1 MFQARGRETEHT
13 SQWESGVG
21 HSKTS
26 ARSSREH
33 AEAEISFPSLSRARE
48 AVPAARFWVLEGTTL
63 FRPRA
68 RRPDSGRQPKECS
81 TFAPPEPRTQ
91 PRAAGQPH
99 RLEQK
104 TTFQPSD
111 TFHCNLVRRLV
122 SVGEFFLK
130 IGHNARI
137 SDKAAPV
144 ALRCHC
150 GCDRRAPRSTLYW
163 FLQVPGICS
172 FNLTIEVQQNLH
184 VERLTN

>member
-1 MFQARGRETEHT
+1 MVGRRRCGRTISDAAFGMFQAARGRETEHT

-33 AEAEISFPSLSRARE
+33 AEAEIIFPSLSPARK
-48 AVPAARFWVLEGTTL
+48 AVPAARFWVLEHTTPSEPL
-63 FRPRA
+63 S
-68 RRPDSGRQPKECS
+68 RRPDSGRQPRGS
-81 TFAPPEPRTQ
+81 SMFGHPRPQTQ

-122 SVGEFFLK
+122 S
-130 IGHNARI
+130 
-137 SDKAAPV
+137 APCAGGDPKGPETTPIILGRRLG
-144 ALRCHC
+144 ALLRRW
-150 GCDRRAPRSTLYW
+150 GGGRAP
-163 FLQVPGICS
+163 
-172 FNLTIEVQQNLH
+172 N
-184 VERLTN
+184 